1 MTSLR
6 IEGSG
11 TVAVGHQAQ
20 LKAIATMSDG
30 TERDVTAS
38 ADWRSQ
44 NNLLAIVSQNGLLSA
59 LLPGRNL
66 VTATYDGQQ
75 AQQPV
80 TVTPF

>member
-11 TVAVGHQAQ
+11 TVAVGHKAQ